1 MGNHQFAIQDFN
13 SAIKCEPD
21 FADSFFYRGVS
32 KLKSR
37 RYMDAIDD
45 FNTAID
51 KGSENP
57 GIYDGLG
64 CCFHALKDFDKAIEV
79 RLDVDKILEYG
90 PSD

>member
-1 MGNHQFAIQDFN
+1 
-13 SAIKCEPD
+13 
-21 FADSFFYRGVS
+21 
-32 KLKSR
+32 
-37 RYMDAIDD
+37 MDAIDD

-79 RLDVDKILEYG
+79 RLGVDKILEYG
-90 PSD
+90 PSY